1 MTLELRCG
9 DVVNGCDGVITG
21 SSQDEVIRQAAEHAA
36 STHGLTDIDE
46 ATHAA
51 LVGAIHPAG

>member
-9 DVVNGCDGVITG
+9 DVVVGCDGVVTG
-21 SSQDEVIRQAAEHAA
+21 EDREEVLGKA
-36 STHGLTDIDE
+36 

-51 LVGAIHPAG
+51 DAHGLTEIDEPTRAALEDAIHPV

>member
-9 DVVNGCDGVITG
+9 DVVVGCDGVVTG
-21 SSQDEVIRQAAEHAA
+21 EDRDEVMGKA
-36 STHGLTDIDE
+36 

-51 LVGAIHPAG
+51 DAHGLTEIDEPTRAALEGAIHPV